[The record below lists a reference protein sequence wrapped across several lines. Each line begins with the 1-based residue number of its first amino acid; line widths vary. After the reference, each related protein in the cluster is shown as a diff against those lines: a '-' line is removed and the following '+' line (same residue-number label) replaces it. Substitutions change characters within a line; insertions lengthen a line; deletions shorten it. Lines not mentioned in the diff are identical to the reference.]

1 MDLTKEN
8 ASGATTLAS
17 KVPAYLSAS
26 SEAENASP
34 ARTVTLALA
43 RHAEL
48 CSLLENYSGQYYLLD
63 APTVSDAEY
72 DALYNELLEIEK
84 EFPELRTKNSP
95 SQKVGTKASKKF
107 SKIKHSNP
115 MLSLEN
121 AFNEDDIS
129 AFLERVR
136 NLSGLDQVELVL
148 EPKLD
153 GLSASLKYKNGM
165 LVYGATRGDGT
176 VGEDVSANILT
187 IDSIPRKIRT
197 DFDEIEIRG
206 EVIMKK
212 VDFQKLNESR
222 ERSEEKLFANP
233 RNAAAGSLR
242 QLDAE
247 ITRSRKLTF
256 FAYAIITKDSVFQT
270 QMDVLKTLGEYGFTV
285 SDKIALCKNQ
295 QEAFLFYSEME
306 RQRAE
311 LEYDIDG
318 VVYKVNDLQL
328 QQKLGAASKFP
339 RHSIAYKFPA
349 EKAETTI
356 LDIIV
361 QVGRTGNITPV
372 AELVPVTVGG
382 VVVSRATLHNKDEIE
397 KKDIRVGDR
406 VVLQRAGDVI
416 PQILYPIPEKRPE
429 NSAPFAFPSVCPC
442 CGSTLVRGDEEVA
455 IKCVNISCEAQM
467 IERLIHFVS
476 RQAFNID
483 GLGDQNIKFFFDS
496 GMIKS
501 PPDIFELEEKNNNSL
516 TRLENMDGW
525 GKQSVINLFES
536 INKAKT
542 IRLDKFIYSLGI
554 SQVGRS
560 VSKLVANFF
569 KSYENFQR
577 GASVTLDPQRD
588 VGSNN
593 ASLPSETYATSVTLD
608 TFSVSSETY
617 ASCDCNAETTSVKVN
632 ACCATTNIDDLL
644 TVDGIGKSIL
654 DDIKNFFANKN
665 NLDIVK
671 RLADMITI
679 VDMEASQ
686 DSPLAN
692 KTVVF
697 TGTFEKISRDE
708 AKELAE
714 KYGAKAVSSVSSKTS
729 FVVAGEN
736 AGKKL
741 DQAKKLGIKIISEQV
756 FMELLQDR
764 R

>member
-1 MDLTKEN
+1 MDLTKTN
-8 ASGATTLAS
+8 ASS
-17 KVPAYLSAS
+17 
-26 SEAENASP
+26 
-34 ARTVTLALA
+34 ART

-48 CSLLENYSGQYYLLD
+48 CDLLENYSGQYYLLD
-63 APTVSDAEY
+63 TPTISDAEY

-84 EFPELRTKNSP
+84 EFPELKTKNSP
-95 SQKVGTKASKKF
+95 SQKVGAKVSKKF
-107 SKIKHSNP
+107 SKIKHSSP

-121 AFNEDDIS
+121 AFNEDDIA

-136 NLSGLDQVELVL
+136 NLSGLDQIDLVL

-165 LVYGATRGDGT
+165 LIYGATRGDGT
-176 VGEDVSANILT
+176 VGEDVTANILT
-187 IDSIPRKIRT
+187 VDNIPRKIRN

-222 ERSEEKLFANP
+222 EISEEKLFANP

-256 FAYAIITKDSVFQT
+256 FAYAIITRDSVFKT
-270 QMDVLKTLGEYGFTV
+270 QMDVLKTLREYGFTV
-285 SDKIALCKNQ
+285 SDKIALCRDQ
-295 QEAFLFYSEME
+295 QEAFLFYAEME
-306 RQRAE
+306 KQRAE

-349 EKAETTI
+349 EKAETTV

-382 VVVSRATLHNKDEIE
+382 VVVSRATLHNKDEID

-416 PQILYPIPEKRPE
+416 PQILYSIPEKRPE
-429 NSAPFAFPSVCPC
+429 NSMSFVFPSVCPC

-496 GMIKS
+496 GIIKS
-501 PPDIFELEEKNNNSL
+501 PPDIFELEEKNKSL
-516 TRLENMDGW
+516 VRLENMDGW
-525 GKQSVINLFES
+525 GKQSVTNLFES
-536 INKAKT
+536 INKART

-577 GASVTLDPQRD
+577 GVGSSVTLDPFT
-588 VGSNN
+588 
-593 ASLPSETYATSVTLD
+593 ASLPSETYA
-608 TFSVSSETY
+608 SSIF
-617 ASCDCNAETTSVKVN
+617 NAETTAN
-632 ACCATTNIDDLL
+632 NIDDLL
-644 TVDGIGKSIL
+644 MVDGIGNSIL
-654 DDIKNFFANKN
+654 NDIKNFFANKS
-665 NLDIVK
+665 NLEVVK
-671 RLADMITI
+671 KLADMITI
-679 VDMEASQ
+679 VDMEAS
-686 DSPLAN
+686 DASPLAN
-692 KTVVF
+692 KTIVF
-697 TGTFEKISRDE
+697 TGTFEKMSREE

-714 KYGAKAVSSVSSKTS
+714 KYGAKAASSVSSKTS

-741 DQAKKLGIKIISEQV
+741 DQAKKLGIKVLSEQD
-756 FMELLQDR
+756 FIELLPT
-764 R
+764 